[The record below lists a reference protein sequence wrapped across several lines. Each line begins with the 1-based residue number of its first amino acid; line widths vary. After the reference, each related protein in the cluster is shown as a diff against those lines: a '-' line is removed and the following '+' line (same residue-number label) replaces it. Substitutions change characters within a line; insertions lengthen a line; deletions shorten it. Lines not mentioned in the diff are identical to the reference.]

1 MTVWVSQTGHER
13 ITAMAGV
20 LTSDEE
26 DINASDVYRR
36 LLAEAVAV
44 RLRDCARRHRG
55 PVRGGTCG
63 HCGERGDA

>member
-1 MTVWVSQTGHER
+1 
-13 ITAMAGV
+13 MAGV